1 MKYSKFTHVVA
12 FSLVI
17 GAIALSGCKERT
29 GSKSSSDTT
38 STPSG
43 SEKYS
48 DSATS
53 SVRVYDQNGQVCIQQ
68 SSTYYQLADFYKGE
82 TKIPLLLK
90 VKKVELCFTDSVNRD
105 KVFEINAKSV
115 LDNEKIEWNTTLTG
129 TDMQVKDNTLYLVH
143 EGGDGEEDLITRYNL
158 QTGERVFGST
168 YSDLKIAIPNVRE
181 KRFIGYTSQ
190 RAAGGGFKKEENL
203 LGYIEY
209 GKGSAAIS
217 KLKVKLQRSGVA
229 DKIPNYTPEMVLV
242 AANTNSSVVE
252 DGKQLILMKADEKY
266 TSADVK
272 DFALQLTYYFGDD
285 NENTTISIPVK
296 DDKLNLAGA
305 IYDKQIFNI
314 SE

>member
-1 MKYSKFTHVVA
+1 MKYSKFTHIVA
-12 FSLVI
+12 FSLVT
-17 GAIALSGCKERT
+17 GVLAISSCKERT
-29 GSKSSSDTT
+29 GSSTTTDTT

-43 SEKYS
+43 TEKYS

-53 SVRVYDQNGQVCIQQ
+53 SVRVYDQNGMVCIQQ

-90 VKKVELCFTDSVNRD
+90 IKKVELCFTDSVNRH
-105 KVFEINAKSV
+105 KVFEVSAKSV
-115 LDNEKIEWNTTLTG
+115 LDNEKIEWSATLAG
-129 TDMQVKDNTLYLVH
+129 TDLQIKDNTLYLVH
-143 EGGDGEEDLITRYNL
+143 EGGEGEEDLITRYNL

-181 KRFIGYTSQ
+181 KRFVGYTSQ
-190 RAAGGGFKKEENL
+190 RAAGGAFKKEENL
-203 LGYIEY
+203 LGYVEY
-209 GKGSAAIS
+209 GKGSAGIS
-217 KLKVKLQRSGVA
+217 KIKVWLNRSGVA

-266 TSADVK
+266 TAADVK

-285 NENTTISIPVK
+285 NESTTISIPVK
-296 DDKLNLAGA
+296 DDKLDLAGA
-305 IYDKQIFNI
+305 TYDKQIFNI